1 MSVLALLVT
10 KVLLDWTAV
19 ADADEWFPEWLNERR
34 TRSAR
39 TCSDIGSRIGDV
51 PVVPALVALTAIVS
65 LAVRRARIGV
75 FLITAIVIELT
86 LYRLAAWVG
95 PRERPDV
102 PRLDDHLP
110 MDESF
115 PSGHVAATTVT
126 YVGLAMIISSWARR
140 RFVSAIVW
148 TIAVLAVLVV
158 ALSRMYRGM
167 HHPIDALG
175 GLLLGLGC
183 LAVALIAIRVYGH
196 VRARRE
202 ARRRRREGRGDR
214 APGQDVRRGPPGAAR
229 HPRAPGRPRL
239 HWREVPKSR
248 KAPKQVREALE
259 WGADLIFV
267 WGGDGMAQRSI
278 DALDGADTPI
288 ALLPAGT
295 ANLLAAS
302 LGIPKDVEGAVDVG
316 LRGDRKRIDVGR
328 INGETFAVMAGAGLD
343 ARMIADADGG
353 LKDRLGRLSYV
364 WTGLKNLRAEPFT
377 ATVSVEGTTWYNG
390 PANCVIAGNV
400 GKLFAG
406 LELFEDSH
414 EDDGMLEL
422 GVLTATGVLA
432 TMRTMARVAVTTVDD
447 GPTRA
452 PPRPRDQGALRPG
465 GALPGQR
472 RRPREGAERQDPRGA
487 RRAGGVRAARRRQ
500 SVSSTA

>member
-1 MSVLALLVT
+1 MLALLVT

-34 TRSAR
+34 TPFR
-39 TCSDIGSRIGDV
+39 TDLSDIGSRIGDV

-65 LAVRRARIGV
+65 LAVRQARIGV

-148 TIAVLAVLVV
+148 TIAMLAVLGV

-202 ARRRRREGRGDR
+202 RAPTGRREGRGDR
-214 APGQDVRRGPPGAAR
+214 ARGKTFGEGLPELRAILERRGI
-229 HPRAPGRPRL
+229 HDL
-239 HWREVPKSR
+239 QWREVPKSR

-302 LGIPKDVEGAVDVG
+302 LGIPKDVAGAVDVG
-316 LRGDRKRIDVGR
+316 LRGDRKRIDIGR
-328 INGETFAVMAGAGLD
+328 INGEAFAVMAGAGLD

-422 GVLTATGVLA
+422 GVLTATGALA

-447 GPTRA
+447 GPTRE
-452 PPRPRDQGALRPG
+452 PPRPARSGCASTGRCSTRSTAATAKVRSLKIRVVPGALVVCVPS
-465 GALPGQR
+465 
-472 RRPREGAERQDPRGA
+472 
-487 RRAGGVRAARRRQ
+487 AA
-500 SVSSTA
+500 VSP